1 MGIRIIE
8 ETTQRASNRPYL
20 VGIFLSLS
28 LFVLWLISD
37 YLVFGNLASNL
48 DSGLLG
54 ILEILRGLANAIV
67 IAFIIMGFSTFIS
80 RVENIKQ
87 LEQLT
92 ILNNMHDGLIE
103 VSNNGIIMFANDQI
117 KELLELPDSFILEKS
132 PFDSIL
138 PIDINITNFKDYLLS
153 NDLLIENSDKISRNK
168 EISLKTY
175 NDNNIPVLAS
185 ATYLDHKNRF
195 LLVFTGIKELRKAQK
210 QVQYLMHVEKVSA
223 LGHLVAGIG
232 HEVNNPLSFLI
243 NDFDRLKGHINHMYD
258 SFHVYESCVD
268 SLENKFK
275 DHRDFSEFNLKLEE
289 IKEMNIELNSIQ
301 EDIKDIINNHDVGLK
316 RITKVVRDLRQ
327 YSSMGS
333 PSKKD
338 IHQLND
344 IISLPLSLVKEQ
356 FADRITFKQNLDPD
370 LPELF
375 LNPDRMA
382 QVVMNIVLNSIQ
394 AIDEK
399 GSIEIS
405 SYFELETSM
414 VCLEITDT
422 GSGINKND
430 VDKIFDPYF
439 TTKLDGT
446 GLGLGIVKNIIDD
459 HNGSIK
465 VESEINS
472 GTKLLIKLPKTSEI
486 ISSSI

>member
-8 ETTQRASNRPYL
+8 ETTQRVSNRPYL

-37 YLVFGNLASNL
+37 YLIFGNFASNL

-54 ILEILRGLANAIV
+54 ILEILRGLANALV

-87 LEQLT
+87 LEQLS

-117 KELLELPDSFILEKS
+117 KELLELPESFTLEQS
-132 PFDSIL
+132 PFDSLL
-138 PIDINITNFKDYLLS
+138 PIDIKISNFKDYLQS

-168 EISLKTY
+168 EIFLKTY
-175 NDNNIPVLAS
+175 KDHHIPVLAS
-185 ATYLDHKNRF
+185 ATYLGHKNRF
-195 LLVFTGIKELRKAQK
+195 LLVFTGIKELRRAQK

-243 NDFDRLKGHINHMYD
+243 NDFDRLKGHINQIYD
-258 SFHVYESCVD
+258 SFHVYEACVS

-275 DHRDFSEFNLKLEE
+275 DHADFTEFNLKLNE
-289 IKEMNIELNSIQ
+289 IKIMNNELNSIQ
-301 EDIKDIINNHDVGLK
+301 EDINEITNNHDVGLK
-316 RITKVVRDLRQ
+316 RITKVVKDLRR

-333 PSKKD
+333 ISKKD
-338 IHQLND
+338 LHQLND

-356 FADRITFKQNLDPD
+356 FADRITFKQKLDPD

-382 QVVMNIVLNSIQ
+382 QVVMNIILNSIQ
-394 AIDEK
+394 AIDEN

-405 SYFELETSM
+405 SYFESETSM
-414 VCLEITDT
+414 VCLKIRDT
-422 GSGINKND
+422 GSGIKKSD
-430 VDKIFDPYF
+430 VAKIFDPYF
-439 TTKLDGT
+439 TTKPDGT

-459 HNGSIK
+459 HNGSII
-465 VESEINS
+465 VDSEIDN
-472 GTKLLIKLPKTSEI
+472 GTTFLIKLPKTSET
-486 ISSSI
+486 SSPSI